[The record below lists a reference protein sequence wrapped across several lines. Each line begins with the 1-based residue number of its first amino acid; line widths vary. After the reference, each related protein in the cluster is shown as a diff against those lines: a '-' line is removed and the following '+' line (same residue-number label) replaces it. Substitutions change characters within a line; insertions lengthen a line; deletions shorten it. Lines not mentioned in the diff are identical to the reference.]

1 MRYPHYSLR
10 TALFIFV
17 LLPLLALV
25 AVAGAYSLNSLERQI
40 EARMQEDIEL
50 IARAI
55 RLPLSHAMEQGS
67 ADSLTQTLRS
77 AFRIGRVYGAYVYDA
92 AGERIAASG
101 PRSSST
107 GSRKAAQLASAG
119 DRQGEYEQV
128 DGEEVFSYFV
138 PLTDSGGRINGLLQ
152 VARHGSD
159 FRDYIMQVRQQALW
173 LLLVAGV
180 LLATVILYGHHRAIG
195 SHFRNLLNGMAR
207 VGAGDRNHRV
217 PVQGPREMYELS
229 REMNAML
236 DSLSRQE
243 QVLAQQRADQVALE
257 QRLRQSEKMAAI
269 GQLAAGVAHE
279 LGTPLNVVDGKAQRA
294 LRAPGLPAQVASAL
308 QEIRREVRRTSDIVR
323 QLMDFG
329 RGNPLRRTR
338 EHADH
343 LLREACAQLGETV
356 SRRDI
361 QLNIDASGEGPR
373 VWVDRVRIEQALTNL
388 VRNALQAASR
398 QVCIGWFETPGAVG
412 FLVEDDGPGV
422 QADRRDR
429 IFEPFY
435 TTKPVNEGAGLGL
448 AVAHAAVRDHGGT
461 IEVERSPLGGARF
474 RLVLSPQ
481 SGDEELSCPAP

>member
-1 MRYPHYSLR
+1 
-10 TALFIFV
+10 
-17 LLPLLALV
+17 
-25 AVAGAYSLNSLERQI
+25 
-40 EARMQEDIEL
+40 
-50 IARAI
+50 
-55 RLPLSHAMEQGS
+55 
-67 ADSLTQTLRS
+67 
-77 AFRIGRVYGAYVYDA
+77 
-92 AGERIAASG
+92 
-101 PRSSST
+101 
-107 GSRKAAQLASAG
+107 
-119 DRQGEYEQV
+119 
-128 DGEEVFSYFV
+128 
-138 PLTDSGGRINGLLQ
+138 
-152 VARHGSD
+152 
-159 FRDYIMQVRQQALW
+159 
-173 LLLVAGV
+173 
-180 LLATVILYGHHRAIG
+180 
-195 SHFRNLLNGMAR
+195 
-207 VGAGDRNHRV
+207 
-217 PVQGPREMYELS
+217 
-229 REMNAML
+229 
-236 DSLSRQE
+236 
-243 QVLAQQRADQVALE
+243 
-257 QRLRQSEKMAAI
+257 
-269 GQLAAGVAHE
+269 
-279 LGTPLNVVDGKAQRA
+279 